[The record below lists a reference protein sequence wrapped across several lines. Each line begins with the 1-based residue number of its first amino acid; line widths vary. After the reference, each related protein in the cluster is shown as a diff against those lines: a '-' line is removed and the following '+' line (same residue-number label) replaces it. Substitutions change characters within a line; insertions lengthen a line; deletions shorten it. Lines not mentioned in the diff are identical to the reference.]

1 MSVMAAPK
9 EKTEEKK
16 RVAILISGRGSNM
29 SALIRAAKQPG
40 FPAEIA
46 GIISNK
52 ASAAGL
58 EIAQNENLPTA
69 IHQLKNFAG
78 KDACDAAITK
88 TLLEWQVDIVCLAG
102 FMRILSARFTRHW
115 QGKLINIHPS
125 LLPKFKGLD
134 THQRALEAGESKH
147 GCSVHFVVPELD
159 AGPVIAR
166 SVIDVLPDDTP
177 DTLAARILVEEHKT
191 YPKALEQL
199 ALGHVRLE
207 AGKAIWSQNPAPA
220 SAP

>member
-1 MSVMAAPK
+1 MAAPRA
-9 EKTEEKK
+9 KK

-29 SALIRAAKQPG
+29 SALIEAAKQPG

-52 ASAAGL
+52 ASAPGL
-58 EIAQNENLPTA
+58 EIAQSENLPTA
-69 IHQLKNFAG
+69 IHQLKNFPD

-88 TLLEWQVDIVCLAG
+88 TLLDWRVDIVCLAG
-102 FMRILSARFTRHW
+102 FMRILSAQFTRHW

-134 THQRALEAGESKH
+134 THQRALDAGEKEH

-166 SVIDVLPDDTP
+166 SIIDVLPADNAE
-177 DTLAARILVEEHKT
+177 TLAARILVEEHKT
-191 YPKALEQL
+191 YSLALEQL
-199 ALGHVRLE
+199 ALGNVYLK
-207 AGKAIWSQNPAPA
+207 AGKAVWSKNFAPA
-220 SAP
+220 SSHKQN